1 MENSVTY
8 ARIDWQQGT
17 VPRSEMFDD
26 CYFSVAGG
34 KEETLHNFIGGNRIM
49 ERLAR
54 LPQGS
59 SFVIAETGFGTGSN
73 LWVLCEQLRSRF
85 GGSSDSRMN
94 ITFISF
100 EKYPLTPEDLHFY
113 LTGIYRV
120 DPTLFDLERFLSE
133 YRSLKSG
140 ENRFTIVTGERIEIS
155 LILYIGDLNDT
166 IGGFV
171 QSRRACVNAWFLD
184 GFAPSKNAGMWSP
197 VLFNAMRQ
205 STAAG
210 GTFATFTVAG
220 SVRRGLAAA
229 GFEVRKIPGCGLKRE
244 ILAGQLPDNMLN
256 RGDSPLHCEASGN

>member
-54 LPQGS
+54 LPQGA

-73 LWVLCEQLRSRF
+73 LWVLCEQLR
-85 GGSSDSRMN
+85 
-94 ITFISF
+94 
-100 EKYPLTPEDLHFY
+100 EDLHFY

-256 RGDSPLHCEASGN
+256 RGNSPLHYEASGN